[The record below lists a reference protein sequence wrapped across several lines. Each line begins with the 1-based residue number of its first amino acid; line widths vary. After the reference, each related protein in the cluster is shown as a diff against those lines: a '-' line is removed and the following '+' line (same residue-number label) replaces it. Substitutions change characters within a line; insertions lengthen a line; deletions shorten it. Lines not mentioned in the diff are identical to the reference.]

1 MQCMDDSV
9 LSRAFVLDSMNV
21 GRYEGVV
28 TTLQEYL
35 QCALGCEVQLNPIQ
49 LKVHLHNTLPSRRY
63 KRRKTL
69 SMVKV

>member
-49 LKVHLHNTLPSRRY
+49 LKVHFFTMFAHY
-63 KRRKTL
+63 HDCD
-69 SMVKV
+69 